1 MLWLL
6 AAEALIG
13 GIDRLLGNRLGL
25 GERFEEGFRLLGPT
39 ALSMAGILCLSP
51 LIVRVLSLTL
61 SPLWQRIGLDP
72 GMLGG
77 FIPID
82 MGGYQ
87 AAVDLAS
94 DPTIGLY
101 AGILVSATTGC
112 TLAFTIPMGMGLLSP
127 EDTNAFSRG
136 ILIGLIPMP
145 AAQILGGLAGGM
157 QFLPLLKE
165 SIPILLF
172 SAALML
178 CLHFAPEKSLK
189 VFGGF
194 AKFLRALSLIGLT
207 LGAVQYI
214 GNIKLLPSLMP
225 LEEAMQVVASI
236 GIVMLGSLPAAE
248 LLRRGLSRPFSALG
262 RKLHMDDRS
271 FAALLV
277 GFVSA
282 TPAISMIKNISHS
295 GKVSNDFSL
304 FRRFCCINRC
314 FRCSCGKFSIVH
326 GEQAAIGF
334 RAAAIGGK
342 RDLPETHPVQQRTES
357 IRPCRSTRAKP
368 ASKGLGRALSV

>member
-1 MLWLL
+1 MERILLWLL
-6 AAEALIG
+6 AAGALIG
-13 GIDRLLGNRLGL
+13 GIDCLLGNRLGL

-51 LIVRVLSLTL
+51 FIVRVLSLTL
-61 SPLWQRIGLDP
+61 SPLWQR
-72 GMLGG
+72 GG

-101 AGILVSATTGC
+101 AGILISATTGC

-136 ILIGLIPMP
+136 ILIGLIPMS

-157 QFLPLLKE
+157 QFFPLLKE

-178 CLHFAPEKSLK
+178 CLHFAPQKSLK

-194 AKFLRALSLIGLT
+194 AKFLRAFSLIGLT

-214 GNIKLLPSLMP
+214 GNIKLLSSLMP

-262 RKLHMDDRS
+262 RKLLMDDRS

-282 TPAISMIKNISHS
+282 TPAISMIKGMDLR
-295 GKVSNDFSL
+295 GKVMNAAFLVCGASALASHLGFTVAVERSL
-304 FRRFCCINRC
+304 IFPLLITKLT
-314 FRCSCGKFSIVH
+314 G
-326 GEQAAIGF
+326 GLMGAALALLLTRQSAGNS
-334 RAAAIGGK
+334 
-342 RDLPETHPVQQRTES
+342 PVS
-357 IRPCRSTRAKP
+357 
-368 ASKGLGRALSV
+368 

>member
-1 MLWLL
+1 MERILLWLL
-6 AAEALIG
+6 AAGALIG
-13 GIDRLLGNRLGL
+13 GIDCLLGNRLGL

-101 AGILVSATTGC
+101 AGILISATTGC

-157 QFLPLLKE
+157 PFPPLRE
-165 SIPILLF
+165 WSSPILLF
-172 SAALML
+172 S
-178 CLHFAPEKSLK
+178 PQKSLK

-282 TPAISMIKNISHS
+282 TPAISMIKGMDLR
-295 GKVSNDFSL
+295 GKVMNAAFLVCGASALASHLGFTVAVERSL
-304 FRRFCCINRC
+304 IFPLLITKLT
-314 FRCSCGKFSIVH
+314 G
-326 GEQAAIGF
+326 GLMGAALALLLTRQSAGNS
-334 RAAAIGGK
+334 
-342 RDLPETHPVQQRTES
+342 PVS
-357 IRPCRSTRAKP
+357 
-368 ASKGLGRALSV
+368 

>member
-1 MLWLL
+1 MERILLWLL
-6 AAEALIG
+6 AAGALIG
-13 GIDRLLGNRLGL
+13 GIDCLFGNRLGL

-112 TLAFTIPMGMGLLSP
+112 TLAFTIPMGMGLLSL
-127 EDTNAFSRG
+127 EDTSAFSRG

-157 QFLPLLKE
+157 QFLSLLKE

-178 CLHFAPEKSLK
+178 CLHFAPQKSLK

-207 LGAVQYI
+207 LGAVQYRQY
-214 GNIKLLPSLMP
+214 K
-225 LEEAMQVVASI
+225 
-236 GIVMLGSLPAAE
+236 
-248 LLRRGLSRPFSALG
+248 
-262 RKLHMDDRS
+262 
-271 FAALLV
+271 
-277 GFVSA
+277 
-282 TPAISMIKNISHS
+282 
-295 GKVSNDFSL
+295 
-304 FRRFCCINRC
+304 
-314 FRCSCGKFSIVH
+314 
-326 GEQAAIGF
+326 
-334 RAAAIGGK
+334 AAAFPDAAGRGNAGGRVH
-342 RDLPETHPVQQRTES
+342 RDRHAGES
-357 IRPCRSTRAKP
+357 PCGGASP
-368 ASKGLGRALSV
+368 AQPFPAVFCFGQKAAYG

>member
-1 MLWLL
+1 MERILLWLL
-6 AAEALIG
+6 AAGAFIG
-13 GIDRLLGNRLGL
+13 GIDSLLGNRLGL

-178 CLHFAPEKSLK
+178 CLHFSPQKSLK

-282 TPAISMIKNISHS
+282 TPAISMIKGMDPR
-295 GKVSNDFSL
+295 GKVMNAAFLVCGASALASHLGFTVAVERSL
-304 FRRFCCINRC
+304 IFPLLITKLTGGLMGTALALLLTRRSAGN
-314 FRCSCGKFSIVH
+314 S
-326 GEQAAIGF
+326 
-334 RAAAIGGK
+334 
-342 RDLPETHPVQQRTES
+342 PVS
-357 IRPCRSTRAKP
+357 
-368 ASKGLGRALSV
+368 

>member
-1 MLWLL
+1 
-6 AAEALIG
+6 
-13 GIDRLLGNRLGL
+13 
-25 GERFEEGFRLLGPT
+25 
-39 ALSMAGILCLSP
+39 MAGILCLSP

-101 AGILVSATTGC
+101 AGILISATTGC

-145 AAQILGGLAGGM
+145 AAQMLGGLAGGM
-157 QFLPLLKE
+157 QLLPLLKE

-178 CLHFAPEKSLK
+178 CLHFESLK

-194 AKFLRALSLIGLT
+194 AKFLRAFSLIGLT

-248 LLRRGLSRPFSALG
+248 LLRCGLSRPFSALG

-282 TPAISMIKNISHS
+282 TPAISMIKGMDPR
-295 GKVSNDFSL
+295 GKVMNAAFLVCGASALASHLGFTVAVERSL
-304 FRRFCCINRC
+304 IFPLLITKLTGGLMGTALALLLTRRSAGN
-314 FRCSCGKFSIVH
+314 S
-326 GEQAAIGF
+326 
-334 RAAAIGGK
+334 
-342 RDLPETHPVQQRTES
+342 PVS
-357 IRPCRSTRAKP
+357 
-368 ASKGLGRALSV
+368 

>member
-1 MLWLL
+1 MERILLWLL
-6 AAEALIG
+6 AAGALIG
-13 GIDRLLGNRLGL
+13 GIDCLFGNRLGL

-112 TLAFTIPMGMGLLSP
+112 TLAFTIPMGMGLLSL
-127 EDTNAFSRG
+127 EDTSAFSRG

-157 QFLPLLKE
+157 QFLSLLKE

-178 CLHFAPEKSLK
+178 CLHFAPQKSLK

-248 LLRRGLSRPFSALG
+248 LLRRSLSRPFSALG

-282 TPAISMIKNISHS
+282 TPAISMIKGMDPR
-295 GKVSNDFSL
+295 GKVMNAAFLVCGASALASHLGFTVAVERSL
-304 FRRFCCINRC
+304 IFPLLITKLTGGLMGAALALLLTRRSAGN
-314 FRCSCGKFSIVH
+314 S
-326 GEQAAIGF
+326 
-334 RAAAIGGK
+334 
-342 RDLPETHPVQQRTES
+342 PVS
-357 IRPCRSTRAKP
+357 
-368 ASKGLGRALSV
+368 

>member
-6 AAEALIG
+6 AAGALIG
-13 GIDRLLGNRLGL
+13 GIDCLFGNRLGL

-61 SPLWQRIGLDP
+61 SPLWKTIGLDP

-87 AAVDLAS
+87 TAVDLAS
-94 DPTIGLY
+94 DPAVGLY
-101 AGILVSATTGC
+101 AGILVSATLGC
-112 TLAFTIPMGMGLLSP
+112 TLAFTIPMGMGLLGP
-127 EDTNAFSRG
+127 EDTKAFSQG
-136 ILIGLIPMP
+136 ILIGLVPMP

-178 CLHFAPEKSLK
+178 CLYFAPRKSLK
-189 VFGGF
+189 VFDGF
-194 AKFLRALSLIGLT
+194 ARLIRALSLIGLT

-214 GNIKLLPSLMP
+214 GNIKPLPSLMP

-262 RKLHMDDRS
+262 RKLSMDDRS

-277 GFVSA
+277 GFVSV
-282 TPAISMIKNISHS
+282 TPAISMIKGMDPR
-295 GKVSNDFSL
+295 GKVMNGAFLVCGASALAAHLGFTVAVERSMILPLLLSKLTGGLMGAALAL
-304 FRRFCCINRC
+304 FLTR
-314 FRCSCGKFSIVH
+314 KFA
-326 GEQAAIGF
+326 GNA
-334 RAAAIGGK
+334 
-342 RDLPETHPVQQRTES
+342 PVS
-357 IRPCRSTRAKP
+357 
-368 ASKGLGRALSV
+368 

>member
-1 MLWLL
+1 MERILLWLL
-6 AAEALIG
+6 AAGALIG
-13 GIDRLLGNRLGL
+13 GIDCLLGNRLGL

-39 ALSMAGILCLSP
+39 ALSMAGILCLSS

-101 AGILVSATTGC
+101 AGILVSAT
-112 TLAFTIPMGMGLLSP
+112 MGMGLLSP

-178 CLHFAPEKSLK
+178 CLHFAPQKSLK

-271 FAALLV
+271 FAAL
-277 GFVSA
+277 FVSA
-282 TPAISMIKNISHS
+282 TPAISMIKGMDPR
-295 GKVSNDFSL
+295 GKVMNAAFLVCGASALASHLGFTVAVERSL
-304 FRRFCCINRC
+304 IFPLLITKLT
-314 FRCSCGKFSIVH
+314 G
-326 GEQAAIGF
+326 GLMGAALALLLTRQSAGNS
-334 RAAAIGGK
+334 
-342 RDLPETHPVQQRTES
+342 PVS
-357 IRPCRSTRAKP
+357 
-368 ASKGLGRALSV
+368 